1 MRFNKLDLNLLVAL
15 DSLLT
20 ERNIT
25 RAAERV
31 HLSQSAMSNALGR
44 LRDYFDDEL
53 LVQVGRKMELTPR
66 AESLRDVVR
75 DVLLRIDT
83 SIATQPQFDCS
94 ASDRQFTLF
103 VSDYTIEFLM
113 PQALALAAQQ
123 HSKVRF
129 RLLPQVASPARS
141 LERGEADLLVIPSG
155 YCSTD
160 HPTEIV
166 FTEEH
171 VCVVWRGSQLARTGL
186 NFERYAG
193 GGHAIMVPHGTDQP
207 TYESWLAERYGMS
220 RRIEATTYSFTSL
233 PFLVVGTELIAT
245 VHARLAH
252 CLKASLPIAILPL
265 PLPMPPLKQAMQW
278 HKYRSQ
284 DPGLVW
290 LRQLLRDAARAMAP
304 PPDPPAASG
313 QP

>member
-31 HLSQSAMSNALGR
+31 HLSQSAMSNALAR
-44 LRDYFDDEL
+44 LRGYFEDEL

-94 ASDRQFTLF
+94 ESDRQFTLF
-103 VSDYTIEFLM
+103 VSDYTIELLM
-113 PQALALAAQQ
+113 PHALALAAQQ
-123 HSKVRF
+123 RSQVRF

-141 LERGEADLLVIPSG
+141 LERGEADLLLIPSG
-155 YCSTD
+155 FCSAE

-166 FTEEH
+166 FAEEH
-171 VCVVWRGSQLARTGL
+171 VCVVWRESSLARTGIS
-186 NFERYAG
+186 FDRYAAA
-193 GGHAIMVPHGTDQP
+193 GHAVMSPNGTDQP
-207 TYESWLAERYGMS
+207 TYESWFVERYGMT

-252 CLKASLPIAILPL
+252 CLQPSLPIAILPL
-265 PLPMPPLKQAMQW
+265 PLPMPPLQQAMQW
-278 HKYRSQ
+278 HKYRSL

-290 LRQLLRDAARAMAP
+290 LRQLLRDAATAMGPAPEP
-304 PPDPPAASG
+304 PPSS
-313 QP
+313 